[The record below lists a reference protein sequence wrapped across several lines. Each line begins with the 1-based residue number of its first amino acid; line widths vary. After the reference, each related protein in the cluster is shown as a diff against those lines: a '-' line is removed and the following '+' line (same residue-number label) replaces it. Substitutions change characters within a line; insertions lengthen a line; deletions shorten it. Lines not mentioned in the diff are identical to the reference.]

1 MVKKKGINFI
11 KSYKLIK
18 EIYIK
23 IITMSKVMKYSYK
36 NELIDEKLKSISSWI
51 KSKHTE
57 MTGNVYLYI
66 NYYFI

>member
-1 MVKKKGINFI
+1 
-11 KSYKLIK
+11 
-18 EIYIK
+18 
-23 IITMSKVMKYSYK
+23 MSKVMKYSYK

-66 NYYFI
+66 NYYFIYILSL

>member
-1 MVKKKGINFI
+1 
-11 KSYKLIK
+11 
-18 EIYIK
+18 
-23 IITMSKVMKYSYK
+23 MSKVMKYSYK

-66 NYYFI
+66 TIIIYILSCSFCNSSNIVSYKL